1 MLDYTFKKYNNLLGW
16 LSFLI
21 ALIVYSLTVEPTTS
35 FWDCGEY
42 ITTSAKLQLGHP
54 PGAPLF
60 QMIGAFFAMF
70 ALEKS
75 QIALM
80 VNMMSVFSSAF
91 TILFLFWS
99 TTILIKNSLKSYIEI
114 TKQHEWAILGSAFI
128 AALSFTFT
136 DTFWYNAVEAE
147 VYAMATTFIALLL
160 WMGLKWQE
168 RMFEPTG
175 NRWLLGIALACGL
188 SFGVHIMALLVIPTI
203 GMLFFFKHYPNV
215 NWKNFI
221 IANILSVG
229 ILMFIFAGIVPFTLE
244 LFGRGEIFLVNSF
257 GLPFG
262 WGTNVI
268 FLTYAFVFVWALYFT
283 QKKNYAQA
291 NTAVLS
297 IMFVIIGF
305 SCWMMLP
312 IRSNAKPPIN
322 ENRPSD
328 AVEMLNYYNREQYGS
343 NSLTYGPQFTD
354 MFAGLDENN
363 PYSDINKNYDR
374 DVESGKYV
382 VVNHW
387 KQAKPNPNS
396 EHCSLLPRLWS
407 SEHAENYLS
416 WTGPL
421 DFRINPNYDY
431 QRELMEI
438 GVDLEN
444 ITEEQYYEIIGK
456 LREDTEKTITQ
467 FRTAYQSGRIDNE
480 DFMHFVKSYKDRLII
495 EKPSFA
501 SNIYYLFDYQFG
513 YMYMRYLFWN
523 FVGRQSDNQGKM
535 NNNEGGWLSGI
546 PFIDEAFVGPQNNLY
561 DDAKNNKSRNTYF
574 FLPLILALI
583 GIFFHSKKDWKS
595 FYAISLLFL
604 FTGLILKI
612 YLNERP
618 FEPRERDYAVVG
630 SFYVFAIWIG
640 FGVYAIYD
648 FMSKKLQAKIAL
660 PLVLILTFLASPL
673 LLAVQNWD
681 DHDRSYKDSAL
692 VNAKTYLDSCEKNS
706 ILFTIGDNDTFPLWY
721 AQEIEDYRTDVR
733 ICNTQLIFTDWY
745 IDDMK
750 RQAYESKPL
759 PISFE
764 NARVKGDKLEQM
776 PYKPLTE
783 NRWELKDLI
792 KFINSEEEMTKVQMG
807 NELFLDFFPT
817 QKVRLTVDKAA
828 VIKNKVV
835 SEKYYDS
842 IVTYI
847 DFEIKTK
854 TLTKNRLIMLDILAN
869 NNWERPIHFT
879 GGSFGDDDFIWLKDY
894 LQLQGMVYQLVPIKT
909 PVGENDSPL
918 DMGMLDTDKM
928 YDIMMAWD
936 WGNSNHPN
944 IYYDTE
950 TRRNSITYRS
960 NAGRLIEAL
969 INEGKKDKALKIIDL
984 IVEKLPF
991 EHYQY
996 YSLLDPFVIGY
1007 YEVGKKEKAR
1017 ALATKIIGKYTN
1029 VLDYYQA
1036 QSLEFQETQFYEIA
1050 RNLSYIKN
1058 IVNIFKGAE
1067 DVEMQTK
1074 FKNIYKQKYR
1084 SFSPRLGLKSA
1095 GLKEEI

>member
-1 MLDYTFKKYNNLLGW
+1 
-16 LSFLI
+16 
-21 ALIVYSLTVEPTTS
+21 
-35 FWDCGEY
+35 
-42 ITTSAKLQLGHP
+42 
-54 PGAPLF
+54 
-60 QMIGAFFAMF
+60 
-70 ALEKS
+70 
-75 QIALM
+75 
-80 VNMMSVFSSAF
+80 
-91 TILFLFWS
+91 
-99 TTILIKNSLKSYIEI
+99 
-114 TKQHEWAILGSAFI
+114 
-128 AALSFTFT
+128 
-136 DTFWYNAVEAE
+136 
-147 VYAMATTFIALLL
+147 
-160 WMGLKWQE
+160 
-168 RMFEPTG
+168 
-175 NRWLLGIALACGL
+175 
-188 SFGVHIMALLVIPTI
+188 
-203 GMLFFFKHYPNV
+203 
-215 NWKNFI
+215 
-221 IANILSVG
+221 
-229 ILMFIFAGIVPFTLE
+229 
-244 LFGRGEIFLVNSF
+244 
-257 GLPFG
+257 
-262 WGTNVI
+262 
-268 FLTYAFVFVWALYFT
+268 
-283 QKKNYAQA
+283 
-291 NTAVLS
+291 
-297 IMFVIIGF
+297 
-305 SCWMMLP
+305 
-312 IRSNAKPPIN
+312 
-322 ENRPSD
+322 
-328 AVEMLNYYNREQYGS
+328 
-343 NSLTYGPQFTD
+343 
-354 MFAGLDENN
+354 
-363 PYSDINKNYDR
+363 
-374 DVESGKYV
+374 
-382 VVNHW
+382 
-387 KQAKPNPNS
+387 
-396 EHCSLLPRLWS
+396 
-407 SEHAENYLS
+407 
-416 WTGPL
+416 
-421 DFRINPNYDY
+421 
-431 QRELMEI
+431 
-438 GVDLEN
+438 
-444 ITEEQYYEIIGK
+444 
-456 LREDTEKTITQ
+456 
-467 FRTAYQSGRIDNE
+467 
-480 DFMHFVKSYKDRLII
+480 MHFVKSYKDRLII

-842 IVTYI
+842 IVPYI

-879 GGSFGDDDFIWLKDY
+879 GACFGDDDFIWLKDY

-984 IVEKLPF
+984 ILTLTD
-991 EHYQY
+991 Q
-996 YSLLDPFVIGY
+996 G
-1007 YEVGKKEKAR
+1007 G
-1017 ALATKIIGKYTN
+1017 
-1029 VLDYYQA
+1029 
-1036 QSLEFQETQFYEIA
+1036 
-1050 RNLSYIKN
+1050 
-1058 IVNIFKGAE
+1058 GA
-1067 DVEMQTK
+1067 
-1074 FKNIYKQKYR
+1074 Y
-1084 SFSPRLGLKSA
+1084 
-1095 GLKEEI
+1095 

>member
-1 MLDYTFKKYNNLLGW
+1 MLDYTYKKYNNLLGW
-16 LSFLI
+16 ISFLV
-21 ALIVYSLTVEPTTS
+21 ALVVYTLTVEPTVS

-42 ITTSAKLQLGHP
+42 IATSAKLELGHP

-60 QMIGAFFAMF
+60 QMIGAIFAMF
-70 ALEKS
+70 ALEKT

-80 VNMMSVFSSAF
+80 VNMMSVLSSAF

-99 TTILIKNSLKSYIEI
+99 TTLLLKNTLKNHIEI
-114 TKQHEWAILGSAFI
+114 SKQTEWAILGSAFI

-136 DTFWYNAVEAE
+136 DSFWYNAVEAE
-147 VYAMATTFIALLL
+147 VYAMAVVFIALLL

-175 NRWLLGIALACGL
+175 NRWLLAIALVSGL

-203 GMLFFFKHYPNV
+203 GMLYFFKHYTNV

-221 IANILSVG
+221 IANIISVG
-229 ILMFIFAGIVPFTLE
+229 ALMLVFKIVVPFTLE
-244 LFGRGEIFLVNSF
+244 LFGRGEIFLVNSL

-262 WGTNVI
+262 WGTIVV
-268 FLTYAFVFVWALYFT
+268 FLLYLLVFIWGIHFT
-283 QKKNYAQA
+283 QKKNYIHA

-297 IMFVIIGF
+297 IMFVVIGF

-312 IRSNAKPPIN
+312 IRSNALPPIN

-354 MFAGLDENN
+354 MFAGLDEEN

-374 DVESGKYV
+374 DPKTGKYI

-387 KQAKPNPNS
+387 KNAKPNPNS

-407 SEHAENYLS
+407 SEHAENYLN

-421 DFRINPNYDY
+421 DFRIDPNYGY
-431 QRELMEI
+431 ERELMEI
-438 GVDLEN
+438 GVDFEN
-444 ITEEQYYEIIGK
+444 LTEEEYYEIVGK
-456 LREDTEKTITQ
+456 IRQDTEKTITQ
-467 FRTAYQSGRIDNE
+467 FRAAYSSGRLDNE
-480 DFMHFVKSYKDRLII
+480 DFMSFIKSYKNRLII

-501 SNIYYLFDYQFG
+501 SNIYYMLDFQFG

-523 FVGRQSDNQGKM
+523 FVGRQSDKQGQGS
-535 NNNEGGWLSGI
+535 NNEGNWLSGI
-546 PFIDEAFVGPQNNLY
+546 SFVDNAIVGPQNNLY
-561 DDAKNNKSRNTYF
+561 DDAKNNKGRNTYF
-574 FLPLILALI
+574 FLPFILALI
-583 GIFFHSKKDWKS
+583 GVFFHSKKDWKS
-595 FYAISLLFL
+595 FYAIGLLFL

-618 FEPRERDYAVVG
+618 YEPRERDYAVVG

-648 FMSKKLQAKIAL
+648 FFLKWLNPKVAL
-660 PLVLILTFLASPL
+660 PLVLTTTFLASPL
-673 LLAVQNWD
+673 LLATQNWD
-681 DHDRSYKDSAL
+681 DHDRKHRDSAL
-692 VNAKTYLDSCEKNS
+692 VNAKTYLDSCDKNA
-706 ILFTIGDNDTFPLWY
+706 IIYTIGDNDTFPLWY

-759 PISFE
+759 PISFD
-764 NARVKGDKLEQM
+764 NSRVKGDELEQV
-776 PYKPLTE
+776 PYRALTE

-792 KFINSEEEMTKVQMG
+792 GFIKSEDENTKVKMG
-807 NELFLDFFPT
+807 NDLMLDFFPT

-835 SEKYYDS
+835 NPKYYDS
-842 IVTYI
+842 IVPYI
-847 DFEIKTK
+847 DFEIKTT

-879 GGSFGDDDFIWLKDY
+879 GGSFGDDDFMWLKDY
-894 LQLQGMVYQLVPIKT
+894 LQLQGMVYKLVPIKT
-909 PVGENDSPL
+909 PVKEDASPL
-918 DMGMLDTDKM
+918 DMGMIDTDKM
-928 YDIMMAWD
+928 YDIIMKWD
-936 WGNSNHPN
+936 WGNSNHPD
-944 IYYDTE
+944 IYYDSE
-950 TRRNSITYRS
+950 TRKNSITYRS

-969 INEGKKDKALKIIDL
+969 IVEGKKDKALKVIDL
-984 IVEKLPF
+984 LVEKLPLEYY
-991 EHYQY
+991 EHY
-996 YSLLDPFVIGY
+996 STIDPFIIGY
-1007 YEVGKKEKAR
+1007 YEVGQPEKAR
-1017 ALATKIIGKYTN
+1017 KLADKLIKKYSN
-1029 VLDYYQA
+1029 EIAYYQA
-1036 QSLEFQETQFYEIA
+1036 QDLDFQNVQFYEIA
-1050 RNLSYIKN
+1050 RSLSYFKN
-1058 IVNIFKGAE
+1058 VVNIFKGAE
-1067 DVEMQTK
+1067 DQPYYNK
-1074 FKNIYKQKYR
+1074 YKQIYKQKYR
-1084 SFSPRLGLKSA
+1084 AFSPRLGLKDA
-1095 GLKEEI
+1095 GLKEDI